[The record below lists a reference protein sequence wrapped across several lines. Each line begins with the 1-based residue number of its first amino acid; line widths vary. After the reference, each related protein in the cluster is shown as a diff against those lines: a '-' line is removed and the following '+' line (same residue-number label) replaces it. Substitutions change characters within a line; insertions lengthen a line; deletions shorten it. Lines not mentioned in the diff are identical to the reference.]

1 MPSVHDDVPADES
14 IANLTKILVDKN
26 RSLLEE
32 NQIDI
37 EIFQSLEI
45 EEQYEVIDQLQ
56 RMRRDIVR
64 ERMAAVQE
72 DLNEFSSL
80 QMRTFID
87 GIKEK
92 QRQRDILA
100 KAGEQDL

>member
-1 MPSVHDDVPADES
+1 
-14 IANLTKILVDKN
+14 
-26 RSLLEE
+26 
-32 NQIDI
+32 
-37 EIFQSLEI
+37 
-45 EEQYEVIDQLQ
+45 
-56 RMRRDIVR
+56 MRRDIVR

-72 DLNEFSSL
+72 DLNEFSAL

-92 QRQRDILA
+92 QRQREILA

>member
-1 MPSVHDDVPADES
+1 MPSVHDDDPADES
-14 IANLTKILVDKN
+14 LANLTKILVDKN

-72 DLNEFSSL
+72 DLNEFSAL
-80 QMRTFID
+80 
-87 GIKEK
+87 
-92 QRQRDILA
+92 
-100 KAGEQDL
+100 

>member
-1 MPSVHDDVPADES
+1 MENLEESALPDEEEEVVSEHDIHADES
-14 IANLTKILVDKN
+14 LANLTKILVDKN
-26 RSLLEE
+26 RSLLDE

-64 ERMAAVQE
+64 ERMAAV
-72 DLNEFSSL
+72 
-80 QMRTFID
+80 
-87 GIKEK
+87 
-92 QRQRDILA
+92 
-100 KAGEQDL
+100 